1 MLTSLNM
8 DLRALG
14 VYVVRQVNTFFPDAK
29 LGIIRCQFLDTAM
42 ERTEYCF
49 SRIGGKYFS
58 DGEQTL
64 FNHLNTDQY
73 AMFLYFL
80 SNTIWRE
87 EGDLDLASKV
97 YYLNKVLHSVDV
109 FYEVELPDIFRFLHP
124 IGTVLGRGTYSDYF
138 VVYQGC
144 TVGADPPGTYPTIG
158 KGVVMYPGSAIVG
171 NSVLGDNCWV
181 SMGTVILHTDIPQDR
196 LVFGRFS
203 GVQYKD
209 ATKSVIEEYFSVEEM
224 PDEVTLDSASFF
236 YEGGDF

>member
-1 MLTSLNM
+1 
-8 DLRALG
+8 
-14 VYVVRQVNTFFPDAK
+14 
-29 LGIIRCQFLDTAM
+29 
-42 ERTEYCF
+42 
-49 SRIGGKYFS
+49 
-58 DGEQTL
+58 
-64 FNHLNTDQY
+64 
-73 AMFLYFL
+73 MFLYFL

-171 NSVLGDNCWV
+171 KCNIGHNCFV
-181 SMGTVILHTDIPQDR
+181 STGTVIKGQEIPSD
-196 LVFGRFS
+196 LVIFEKLGYLES
-203 GVQYKD
+203 KD